1 MREVRRKTCYMRIV
15 SRITEFYS
23 PSVEELHE
31 EEELLEEFF
40 KGEPSSLNQ
49 GLVELRQKFTDEEER
64 RRDIESKA
72 EGILAISGVL
82 LALLQFRQEF
92 VGRGV
97 LILFAFLLLGSILLS
112 LANLVPVGYMAPHLS
127 SILDSTFE
135 QEEEYTRQLYLKYH
149 RAIFNNQEVNESR
162 LRVLRWSYY
171 PIVLVILLLAGILIF
186 VPSVEIARNLPSL
199 LT

>member
-1 MREVRRKTCYMRIV
+1 MRIV
-15 SRITEFYS
+15 SRITKFYS

-186 VPSVEIARNLPSL
+186 VPSVKIARNLPSL

>member
-1 MREVRRKTCYMRIV
+1 
-15 SRITEFYS
+15 
-23 PSVEELHE
+23 
-31 EEELLEEFF
+31 
-40 KGEPSSLNQ
+40 
-49 GLVELRQKFTDEEER
+49 
-64 RRDIESKA
+64 
-72 EGILAISGVL
+72 
-82 LALLQFRQEF
+82 
-92 VGRGV
+92 
-97 LILFAFLLLGSILLS
+97 
-112 LANLVPVGYMAPHLS
+112 MAPHLS